1 MLENFQA
8 NVLKTLW
15 INFRLRLENCI
26 CSDIL
31 GELEY
36 SRIYLKGVFGH
47 FPKTLGFIAFPKM
60 IADFFSAP
68 KSYRNDPLGA
78 LDQRFQKQIIN
89 A

>member
-1 MLENFQA
+1 MLENFRS
-8 NVLKTLW
+8 NVREALW

-60 IADFFSAP
+60 IADLFTVHETTFLTI
-68 KSYRNDPLGA
+68 R
-78 LDQRFQKQIIN
+78 KQ
-89 A
+89 